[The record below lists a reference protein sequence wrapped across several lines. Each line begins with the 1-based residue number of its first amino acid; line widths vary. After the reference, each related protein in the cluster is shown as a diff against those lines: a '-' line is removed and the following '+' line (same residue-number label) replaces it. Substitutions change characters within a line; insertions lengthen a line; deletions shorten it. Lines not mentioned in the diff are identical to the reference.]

1 MNASSVN
8 ASSVNAPASASSKT
22 SGASSGA
29 FAADAASPRDL
40 PGERGEFL
48 RSLAE
53 QRANLLL
60 TVRGLDDE
68 RAARRTTVSELTL
81 GGLLRHVAQGERA
94 WIRILADGDG
104 RAPEGMFDMDQYRMR
119 EEDTLAALVAGYEAV
134 ARRTEETVAGLPG
147 LDVTVPLPQSPWGP
161 PETVHWSARRILLHI
176 VRETAQHA
184 GHADIIREALDGAN
198 TTAQMIPP
206 GTST

>member
-1 MNASSVN
+1 MNAH
-8 ASSVNAPASASSKT
+8 ASASSASSAT
-22 SGASSGA
+22 SGTPSAATAPAPGA
-29 FAADAASPRDL
+29 VAPRDL

-48 RSLAE
+48 RSMAE
-53 QRANLLL
+53 QRANLLI

-68 RAARRTTVSELTL
+68 RTARRTTVSELTL
-81 GGLLRHVAQGERA
+81 GGLLRHVTQGERT
-94 WIRILADGDG
+94 WIRILADGEG

-119 EEDTLAALVAGYEAV
+119 EDDTLAALVADYKAA
-134 ARRTEETVAGLPG
+134 ARATEETVAGLPG
-147 LDVTVPLPQSPWGP
+147 LDVTVPLPHSPWGP

-184 GHADIIREALDGAN
+184 GHADIIREALDGAS

-206 GTST
+206 GSAA